1 MNTPEEN
8 KKEEQYDTRL
18 FDISLR
24 IRNFEIEL
32 FWKRS
37 LFFWGFIASAFV
49 GFAALYDKNSFYSII
64 IAHFGLICS
73 LCWTLLNRGS
83 KFWQENWERKVA
95 DTKLSKYHELFTTIE
110 PIEKHKFFIL
120 RARKFSVSKLT
131 IGLSD
136 FVVLLWVGIIINS
149 ILNEYKVVL
158 LRSNGTAILIIFVL
172 TIIYAVYLIRF
183 GRTSEKK

>member
-1 MNTPEEN
+1 MNKQEE
-8 KKEEQYDTRL
+8 KKQEEQYDPKL
-18 FDISLR
+18 FEISLQ

-49 GFAALYDKNSFYSII
+49 GFATLYDKNPFYSIV

-95 DTKLSKYHELFTTIE
+95 DMKLNKYHELFTTIE
-110 PIEKHKFFIL
+110 PIESKFFML
-120 RARKFSVSKLT
+120 RAKKFSVSKLT

-136 FVVLLWVGIIINS
+136 FVVLLWFGIILNA
-149 ILNEYKVVL
+149 ILHEFDIVL
-158 LRSNGTAILIIFVL
+158 IKSNGTSIFVILLLTILYGIYLII
-172 TIIYAVYLIRF
+172 F

>member
-1 MNTPEEN
+1 MNNQLEKDQEGQHDP
-8 KKEEQYDTRL
+8 KL
-18 FDISLR
+18 FEISLQ

-49 GFAALYDKNSFYSII
+49 GFAALYEKSTFYSII

-83 KFWQENWERKVA
+83 KFWQENWESKVA
-95 DTKLSKYHELFTTIE
+95 DEKLSKYHELFTTIE
-110 PIEKHKFFIL
+110 PVQSKFPIL
-120 RARKFSVSKLT
+120 QARKFSVSKLT

-136 FVVLLWVGIIINS
+136 YVVLLWVGIILNS
-149 ILNEYKVVL
+149 LLNKFDLVL
-158 LRSNGTAILIIFVL
+158 IKSNGTSILIIFLL
-172 TIIYAVYLIRF
+172 TIIYGIYMIIF
-183 GRTSEKK
+183 GRTTEKK